1 MTDKLCRWGILGTA
15 GIARKNWESIRNSSN
30 ATLVAVASRSVDR
43 AEQFIRECQSCV
55 SFPSAPR
62 GCTYEDLLASSDVDA
77 VYIPLPTGLR
87 KGWVIKAA
95 NAGKHV
101 MCEKP
106 CAISAEDLAEMIAAC
121 EKNNVQF
128 MDGVMFMH
136 SQRMNRVR
144 ETLDDG
150 QSIGQIKRIACGF
163 SFCGSQEFVDGN
175 IRVSSN
181 LEPAG
186 CLGDL
191 GWYSIRFA
199 LWTMKYQMPKQVAGR
214 LLTANKRVDS
224 PNPVPMEFSAE
235 LFFDGGVSASFYNSF
250 VTEHQQWVSVSGTKG
265 HLVLPDFVLPFYGSE
280 VAFSVHNPKFEV
292 TGCQFNMGEHT
303 RRVAVSEYA
312 NNAPN
317 AQETHLFRN
326 FSDLVV
332 SGRRDSLW
340 PEIALKTQQVL
351 DACLKSAH
359 QGGVL
364 VSL

>member
-1 MTDKLCRWGILGTA
+1 MADKLCRWGILGTA
-15 GIARKNWESIRNSSN
+15 GIARKNWESIRNSTN
-30 ATLVAVASRSVDR
+30 ATLLAVASRATER
-43 AEQFIRECQSCV
+43 AEQFISECQSCV
-55 SFPSAPR
+55 PFPATPK
-62 GCTYEDLLASSDVDA
+62 GCTYEELLANPNIDA

-87 KGWVIKAA
+87 KEWVIKAA

-121 EKNNVQF
+121 DKNKVQF

-136 SQRMNRVR
+136 SARLNRVR
-144 ETLDDG
+144 EALDDG

-199 LWTMKYQMPKQVAGR
+199 LWTMKYQMPKQVSGR
-214 LLTANKRVDS
+214 LLTANKRADS
-224 PNPVPMEFSAE
+224 PQQVPVEFSAE
-235 LFFDGGVSASFYNSF
+235 LFFDGGVSAAFYNSF
-250 VTEHQQWVSVSGTKG
+250 ITEHQQWVNVSGTKG
-265 HLVLPDFVLPFYGSE
+265 HLVLPDFVLPFYGAE
-280 VAFSVHNPKFEV
+280 VAFTVHNPKFEV
-292 TGCQFNMGEHT
+292 SGCQFNMEEHT
-303 RRVAVSEYA
+303 RRVPVAELA

-326 FSDLVV
+326 FSELVV
-332 SGRRDSLW
+332 SGRRDAHW
-340 PEIALKTQQVL
+340 PDIALKTQKVL

-359 QGGVL
+359 EGGAL
-364 VSL
+364 VTL